1 LIGILTDPGIGGT
14 FLTWS
19 IHYLRGDINY
29 FLVES
34 EKEVRLTDN
43 PLTGLNS
50 HNFIPNQP
58 NRGVDRGL
66 QKLYQMHDQL
76 KTMSDNSIIY
86 LHNFDDQTDTIT
98 GVNFLS
104 SQADK
109 LLLVTGKKYPLYH
122 SRYIR
127 RGGGNWISSDKF
139 SSDPDVVY
147 KSFVTK
153 FFLKSYQ
160 QFQDAGL
167 TNIWDQREF
176 IALNFDPYS
185 KLFIEDCF
193 DCSKNH
199 YVLDIAEFYN
209 SEDHISYIFN
219 YLDIEINSDRYTQ
232 WKKVYQ
238 QWKKMHQQNML
249 FVIYFDKIINYIVK
263 GYELNL
269 DKFNL
274 DIVQEAT
281 IQHELLYKHNLNLK
295 TWQLEKFT
303 NTKQLNQLLEPNFH
317 QLTVTN

>member
-19 IHYLRGDINY
+19 IHYLRGDVNY

-34 EKEVRLTDN
+34 GKEVRLTDN

-50 HNFIPNQP
+50 HNFIPNNP

-76 KTMSDNSIIY
+76 KTVSDNSIIY
-86 LHNFDDQTDTIT
+86 LHNFNEQTDTIT

-122 SRYIR
+122 CRYIQR
-127 RGGGNWISSDKF
+127 YEF
-139 SSDPDVVY
+139 SVSKASAY

-160 QFQDAGL
+160 QFQGNGL

-185 KLFIEDCF
+185 KSFIEDCF
-193 DCSKNH
+193 DCSNNH

-238 QWKKMHQQNML
+238 QWKKIHQQNML
-249 FVIYFDKIINYIVK
+249 FVTYFDKIINYIIK

-317 QLTVTN
+317 QLTVTT